1 MTISEFVNKIGFK
14 VKNEDVNK
22 VNGAI
27 SDIKSTATKLLGAI
41 GIGFS
46 LSSINGLIEE
56 FGAINKSITSS
67 LGELDNVD
75 EAQKKILDGA
85 NAVRTSYGDMANTV
99 SNLMKSDESLFPI
112 DDAIT
117 FTSNVTKLMKT
128 SGRTESAIQSM
139 MEGFNKSFQK
149 GIVDTETLNKM
160 LEQCPETANLLAEKT
175 GYAKTKLLDMA
186 SQGTLK
192 VQDLKDAFISA
203 TDEIDKEFA
212 KSGMSISSALQN
224 IRNKW
229 GFWLVQQNKTFGVTN
244 AIGKALVSA
253 FDKGM
258 SVLNKISN
266 GLKAFADKIGGT
278 DNLLKLVAITAAAI
292 FVAFKFDK
300 IVEGIQKIGKAIG
313 GIKAKTAILIA
324 VIILLALIVEDFIA
338 FMNGNDSLFGEL
350 LKNAGVDADKFRE
363 NIIKI
368 WENIKQ
374 ILPAIWEGIK
384 NVAIP
389 IFESIWKA
397 IKTVFE
403 GIGKVIDVVAPKF
416 ADLLDQIAN
425 GNVDT
430 DSWVAFGE
438 AITIIVAA
446 IAGLVAI
453 IKVVTAV
460 KKVWAVVQGIVNAVM
475 YASPITW
482 IIAAI
487 VALIAIIVLLVMN
500 WDKIKEAVQAVW
512 NKIVEVFAGIG
523 EWFKSNVIDPIV
535 NFFSGLWDSIVG
547 IFSGVASWFSGVFSA
562 AWEGIKGIFS
572 AVGGFFQGIWDTIKN
587 IFVSIGHTIADGV
600 SGAFKATVNA
610 VIGFAEKIINGF
622 IGGINSAIGL
632 INKIPG
638 VNIPKISTVNIPKL
652 AEGGYVE
659 ANKPQMAVIGDNK
672 HEGEIVS
679 PISKMKEAMYD
690 VMKMFST
697 AMRPSQSA
705 QMLTKSEKSYVITQ
719 NVEFNN
725 EFNGDAAIQRSAS
738 SAMDNSARDVTAQLA
753 RGLAFAR

>member
-300 IVEGIQKIGKAIG
+300 IVA
-313 GIKAKTAILIA
+313 GIKKIKTLLTTLNPKMLAIVAIIVLIA
-324 VIILLALIVEDFIA
+324 LLIDDFIN
-338 FMNGNDSLFGEL
+338 FMQGNDSVIGLMFDKIGIGAD
-350 LKNAGVDADKFRE
+350 NARE
-363 NIIKI
+363 
-368 WENIKQ
+368 
-374 ILPAIWEGIK
+374 
-384 NVAIP
+384 
-389 IFESIWKA
+389 A
-397 IKTVFE
+397 IKSAW
-403 GIGKVIDVVAPKF
+403 D
-416 ADLLDQIAN
+416 N
-425 GNVDT
+425 
-430 DSWVAFGE
+430 
-438 AITIIVAA
+438 IVAA
-446 IAGLVAI
+446 IKACKEVAVDVFGKIKDGIDGFVDGIKNGIDWLKKHETALGLVAI
-453 IKVVTAV
+453 AVGTLTAAIVAYNIAQAIKNAGGIVELAQLAATAIGIGALTAAETAHTVAATIGTAV
-460 KKVWAVVQGIVNAVM
+460 TTAFGAAM
-475 YASPITW
+475 AFLTSPITLV
-482 IIAAI
+482 ILAI
-487 VALIAIIVLLVMN
+487 GALIAIIYVCIKH
-500 WDKIKEAVQAVW
+500 WDDIKAAAAACWDWICGVW
-512 NKIVEVFAGIG
+512 NTAAS
-523 EWFKSNVIDPIV
+523 WFNTNVIQPIV
-535 NFFSGLWDSIVG
+535 NFFTGLFNSITSIVG
-547 IFSGVASWFSGVFSA
+547 NIKTSIVNGFTA
-562 AWEGIKGIFS
+562 AIDWIKALPGQALQWGKDIIMGIVNGIKSCIS
-572 AVGGFFQGIWDTIKN
+572 AVGDAVKGVADKIKSFLHFSEPDEGPLSDFHTYMPDMIDLMSKGITAGKSKVKDALGDLTGEMSVMAK
-587 IFVSIGHTIADGV
+587 ADV
-600 SGAFKATVNA
+600 VGA
-610 VIGFAEKIINGF
+610 
-622 IGGINSAIGL
+622 
-632 INKIPG
+632 
-638 VNIPKISTVNIPKL
+638 
-652 AEGGYVE
+652 
-659 ANKPQMAVIGDNK
+659 
-672 HEGEIVS
+672 
-679 PISKMKEAMYD
+679 
-690 VMKMFST
+690 ST
-697 AMRPSQSA
+697 ASA
-705 QMLTKSEKSYVITQ
+705 VRGGNNVSKSVVQK
-719 NVEFNN
+719 VEINN

>member
-300 IVEGIQKIGKAIG
+300 IVA
-313 GIKAKTAILIA
+313 GIKKIKTLLTTLNPKMLAIVAIIVLIA
-324 VIILLALIVEDFIA
+324 LLIDDFIN
-338 FMNGNDSLFGEL
+338 FMQGNDSVIGLMFDKIGIGAD
-350 LKNAGVDADKFRE
+350 NARE
-363 NIIKI
+363 
-368 WENIKQ
+368 
-374 ILPAIWEGIK
+374 
-384 NVAIP
+384 
-389 IFESIWKA
+389 A
-397 IKTVFE
+397 IKSAW
-403 GIGKVIDVVAPKF
+403 D
-416 ADLLDQIAN
+416 N
-425 GNVDT
+425 
-430 DSWVAFGE
+430 
-438 AITIIVAA
+438 IVAA
-446 IAGLVAI
+446 IKACKEVAVDVFGKIKDGIDGFVDGIKNGIDWLKKHETALGLVAI
-453 IKVVTAV
+453 AVGTLTAAIVAYNIAQAIKNAGGIVELAQLAATAIGIGALTAAETAHTVAATIGTAV
-460 KKVWAVVQGIVNAVM
+460 TTAFGAAM
-475 YASPITW
+475 AFLTSPITLV
-482 IIAAI
+482 ILAI
-487 VALIAIIVLLVMN
+487 GALIAIIYVCIKH
-500 WDKIKEAVQAVW
+500 WDDIKAAAAACWDWICGVW
-512 NKIVEVFAGIG
+512 NTAAS
-523 EWFKSNVIDPIV
+523 WFNTNVIQPIV
-535 NFFSGLWDSIVG
+535 NFFTGLFNSITSIVG
-547 IFSGVASWFSGVFSA
+547 NIKTSIVNGFTA
-562 AWEGIKGIFS
+562 AIDWIKALPGQALQWGKDIIMGIVNGIKSCIS
-572 AVGGFFQGIWDTIKN
+572 AVGDAVKGVADKIKSFLHFSEPDEGPLSDFHTYMPDMIDLMSKGITAGKSKVKDALGGLTGEMSVMAK
-587 IFVSIGHTIADGV
+587 ADV
-600 SGAFKATVNA
+600 VGA
-610 VIGFAEKIINGF
+610 
-622 IGGINSAIGL
+622 
-632 INKIPG
+632 
-638 VNIPKISTVNIPKL
+638 
-652 AEGGYVE
+652 
-659 ANKPQMAVIGDNK
+659 
-672 HEGEIVS
+672 
-679 PISKMKEAMYD
+679 
-690 VMKMFST
+690 ST
-697 AMRPSQSA
+697 ASA
-705 QMLTKSEKSYVITQ
+705 VRGGNNVSKSVVQK
-719 NVEFNN
+719 VEINN

>member
-300 IVEGIQKIGKAIG
+300 IVA
-313 GIKAKTAILIA
+313 GIKKIKTLLTTLNPKMLAIVAIIVLIA
-324 VIILLALIVEDFIA
+324 LLIDDFIN
-338 FMNGNDSLFGEL
+338 FMQGNDSVIGLMFDKIGIGAD
-350 LKNAGVDADKFRE
+350 NARE
-363 NIIKI
+363 
-368 WENIKQ
+368 
-374 ILPAIWEGIK
+374 
-384 NVAIP
+384 
-389 IFESIWKA
+389 A
-397 IKTVFE
+397 IKSAW
-403 GIGKVIDVVAPKF
+403 D
-416 ADLLDQIAN
+416 N
-425 GNVDT
+425 
-430 DSWVAFGE
+430 
-438 AITIIVAA
+438 IVAA
-446 IAGLVAI
+446 IKACKEVAVDVFGKIKDGIDGFVDGIKNGIDWLKKHETALGLVAI
-453 IKVVTAV
+453 AVGTLTTAIVAYNIAQAIKNAGGIVELAQLAATAIGIGALTAAETAHTVAATIGTAV
-460 KKVWAVVQGIVNAVM
+460 TTAFGAAM
-475 YASPITW
+475 AFLTSPITLV
-482 IIAAI
+482 ILAI
-487 VALIAIIVLLVMN
+487 GALIAIIYVCIKH
-500 WDKIKEAVQAVW
+500 WDDIKAAAAACWDWICGVW
-512 NKIVEVFAGIG
+512 NTAAS
-523 EWFKSNVIDPIV
+523 WFNTNVIQPIV
-535 NFFSGLWDSIVG
+535 NFFTGLFNSITSIVG
-547 IFSGVASWFSGVFSA
+547 NIKTSIVNGFTA
-562 AWEGIKGIFS
+562 AIDWIKALPGQALQWGKDIIMGIVNGIKSCIS
-572 AVGGFFQGIWDTIKN
+572 AVGDAVKGVADKIKSFLHFSEPDEGPLSDFHTYMPDMIDLMSKGITAGKSKVKDALGGLTGEMSVMAK
-587 IFVSIGHTIADGV
+587 ADV
-600 SGAFKATVNA
+600 VGA
-610 VIGFAEKIINGF
+610 
-622 IGGINSAIGL
+622 
-632 INKIPG
+632 
-638 VNIPKISTVNIPKL
+638 
-652 AEGGYVE
+652 
-659 ANKPQMAVIGDNK
+659 
-672 HEGEIVS
+672 
-679 PISKMKEAMYD
+679 
-690 VMKMFST
+690 ST
-697 AMRPSQSA
+697 ASA
-705 QMLTKSEKSYVITQ
+705 VRGGNNVSKSVVQK
-719 NVEFNN
+719 VEINN

>member
-278 DNLLKLVAITAAAI
+278 ENLLKLVAIAAGAI
-292 FVAFKFDK
+292 FLAFNFGKIVDGLQKVATFIGAIKLKTLLLVAVIAFIALLIDDFINFMQGNDSVIGLMFDK
-300 IVEGIQKIGKAIG
+300 IGIGA
-313 GIKAKTAILIA
+313 
-324 VIILLALIVEDFIA
+324 D
-338 FMNGNDSLFGEL
+338 
-350 LKNAGVDADKFRE
+350 NARE
-363 NIIKI
+363 
-368 WENIKQ
+368 
-374 ILPAIWEGIK
+374 
-384 NVAIP
+384 
-389 IFESIWKA
+389 A
-397 IKTVFE
+397 IKSAW
-403 GIGKVIDVVAPKF
+403 D
-416 ADLLDQIAN
+416 N
-425 GNVDT
+425 
-430 DSWVAFGE
+430 
-438 AITIIVAA
+438 IVAA
-446 IAGLVAI
+446 IKACKEVAVDVFGKIKDGIDGFVDGIKNGIDWLKKHETALGLVAI
-453 IKVVTAV
+453 AVGTLTAAIVAYNIAQAIKNAGGIVELAQLAATAIGIGALTAAETAHTVAATIGTAV
-460 KKVWAVVQGIVNAVM
+460 TTAFGAAM
-475 YASPITW
+475 AFLTSPITLV
-482 IIAAI
+482 ILAI
-487 VALIAIIVLLVMN
+487 GALIAIIYVCIKH
-500 WDKIKEAVQAVW
+500 WDDIKAAAAACWDWICGVW
-512 NKIVEVFAGIG
+512 NTAAS
-523 EWFKSNVIDPIV
+523 WFNTNVIQPIV
-535 NFFSGLWDSIVG
+535 NFFTGLFNSITSIVG
-547 IFSGVASWFSGVFSA
+547 NIKTSIVNGFTA
-562 AWEGIKGIFS
+562 AIDWIKALPGQALQWGKDIIMGIVNGIKSCIS
-572 AVGGFFQGIWDTIKN
+572 AVGDAVKGVANTIKN
-587 IFVSIGHTIADGV
+587 FLHFSEPDEGPLSDFHTYMPDMIDLMSKGITAGKSKVKDALGDLTGEMSVMAKADV
-600 SGAFKATVNA
+600 VGA
-610 VIGFAEKIINGF
+610 
-622 IGGINSAIGL
+622 
-632 INKIPG
+632 
-638 VNIPKISTVNIPKL
+638 
-652 AEGGYVE
+652 
-659 ANKPQMAVIGDNK
+659 
-672 HEGEIVS
+672 
-679 PISKMKEAMYD
+679 
-690 VMKMFST
+690 ST
-697 AMRPSQSA
+697 ASA
-705 QMLTKSEKSYVITQ
+705 VRGGNNVSKSVVQK
-719 NVEFNN
+719 VEINN

>member
-99 SNLMKSDESLFPI
+99 SNLMKSDTDLFPI

-278 DNLLKLVAITAAAI
+278 ENLLKLVAIAAGAI
-292 FVAFKFDK
+292 FLAFNFGKIVDGLQKVATFIGAIKLKTLLLVAVITFIALLIDDFINFMQGNDSVIGLMFDK
-300 IVEGIQKIGKAIG
+300 IGIGA
-313 GIKAKTAILIA
+313 
-324 VIILLALIVEDFIA
+324 D
-338 FMNGNDSLFGEL
+338 
-350 LKNAGVDADKFRE
+350 NARE
-363 NIIKI
+363 
-368 WENIKQ
+368 
-374 ILPAIWEGIK
+374 
-384 NVAIP
+384 
-389 IFESIWKA
+389 A
-397 IKTVFE
+397 IKSAW
-403 GIGKVIDVVAPKF
+403 D
-416 ADLLDQIAN
+416 N
-425 GNVDT
+425 
-430 DSWVAFGE
+430 
-438 AITIIVAA
+438 IVAA
-446 IAGLVAI
+446 IKACKEVAVDVFGKIKDGIDDFVDGIKNGIDWLKKHETALGLVAI
-453 IKVVTAV
+453 AVGTLTAAIVAYNIAQAIKNAGGIVELAQLAATAIGIGALTAAETAHTVAATIGTAV
-460 KKVWAVVQGIVNAVM
+460 TTAFGAAM
-475 YASPITW
+475 AFLTSPITLV
-482 IIAAI
+482 ILAI
-487 VALIAIIVLLVMN
+487 GALIAIIYVCIKH
-500 WDKIKEAVQAVW
+500 WDDIKAAGAACWDWICGVW
-512 NKIVEVFAGIG
+512 NTAAS
-523 EWFKSNVIDPIV
+523 WFNTNVIQPIV
-535 NFFSGLWDSIVG
+535 NFFTGLFNSITSIVG
-547 IFSGVASWFSGVFSA
+547 NIKTSIVNGFTA
-562 AWEGIKGIFS
+562 AIDWIKALPGQALQWGKDIIMGIVNGIKSCIS
-572 AVGGFFQGIWDTIKN
+572 AVGDAVK
-587 IFVSIGHTIADGV
+587 GV
-600 SGAFKATVNA
+600 A
-610 VIGFAEKIINGF
+610 
-622 IGGINSAIGL
+622 
-632 INKIPG
+632 NKIKSFLHFSEPD
-638 VNIPKISTVNIPKL
+638 
-652 AEGGYVE
+652 EGPLSDFHTYMPDMIDLMSKGITAGKSKVKDALGDLTGE
-659 ANKPQMAVIGDNK
+659 MSVMAK
-672 HEGEIVS
+672 
-679 PISKMKEAMYD
+679 AD
-690 VMKMFST
+690 VVGAST
-697 AMRPSQSA
+697 ASA
-705 QMLTKSEKSYVITQ
+705 VRGGNNVSKSVVQK
-719 NVEFNN
+719 VEINN